1 VNELPLLLPL
11 LLPLELLSSLPQLK
25 INNVKI
31 KRRQLRNKLTD
42 WNSIKRHKKQAKNV
56 YEPKL
61 RPSEIGITAPE
72 VQEKVSGVLLA
83 SHEAIEKGLYNGN
96 YSKLYVKALGLE
108 IGRAHV

>member
-1 VNELPLLLPL
+1 MH
-11 LLPLELLSSLPQLK
+11 
-25 INNVKI
+25 VKI

-72 VQEKVSGVLLA
+72 VQEKVMICVLFVIL
-83 SHEAIEKGLYNGN
+83 IMNKKDQL
-96 YSKLYVKALGLE
+96 
-108 IGRAHV
+108 I